1 MELRHAEALAVKLM
15 AQHGLCADPTWDYS
29 KRAGWAGSNPKSWK
43 FEWDNAYRRFGVCK
57 HWQRIIGM
65 SKKLV
70 AINGEAEVTDTI
82 LHEIAHAL
90 APSGANHGEEWKAI
104 CRRIGARPVACYSS
118 TEVATVVAKFEGR
131 CPTCNRLYTKF
142 KRPSSG
148 RTYKCRCN
156 PGASFSD
163 ARYAIVFRKVGDIVQ
178 QPRGNART
186 MGGLVVPTGR
196 PPMVPIQ
203 PPIKFNPVVP
213 DAVAWYAGR
222 LLPIELVTAIKEE
235 NVATLNPEQIA
246 YIQRI
251 QQERGISY
259 KSAVQYWRRN
269 LKPAQVCPCGMTEPH
284 NHSIAAIQKENPT
297 PLPPALPV
305 VRPYQSAP
313 VDQTETILCDV
324 PAPVAVDPTPIPT
337 PPAAGTGKW
346 DKDIAIFM
354 YQKGCTQIDIAEAMG
369 YPRGQGQ
376 TRVRRALVAAGVWHG
391 AN

>member
-15 AQHGLCADPTWDYS
+15 AQHGLCADPSWDFS
-29 KRAGWAGSNPKSWK
+29 KRVGWAGSNKTWTFK
-43 FEWDNAYRRFGVCK
+43 WDNAYRRFGVCNY
-57 HWQRIIGM
+57 WNRTIGM

-90 APSGANHGEEWKAI
+90 APRGANHGEEWKAV

-118 TEVATVVAKFEGR
+118 TAVATVQAKFEGR
-131 CPTCNRLYTKF
+131 CPTCHKVFTKF
-142 KRPSSG
+142 RRPDPRRIYSCPCRPSHIKFADHN
-148 RTYKCRCN
+148 YL
-156 PGASFSD
+156 
-163 ARYAIVFRKVGDIVQ
+163 VLFRKVGDVVV

-222 LLPIELVTAIKEE
+222 LLPIELVTAFKEE

-269 LKPAQVCPCGMTEPH
+269 LKPAQV
-284 NHSIAAIQKENPT
+284 AAVPT
-297 PLPPALPV
+297 PAPV
-305 VRPYQSAP
+305 VAVPAYEPAP

-324 PAPVAVDPTPIPT
+324 PAPVSPVAVLLGETRGNRDAPSGCWNE
-337 PPAAGTGKW
+337 AV
-346 DKDIAIFM
+346 AIRM
-354 YQKGCTQIDIAEAMG
+354 YQQGGKQIDIAQAMG

>member
-1 MELRHAEALAVKLM
+1 MDLRQAEALAVKLM
-15 AQHGLCADPTWDYS
+15 AQHGLCADPSWDFS
-29 KRAGWAGSNPKSWK
+29 KRVGWAGSNKPWTFK
-43 FEWDNAYRRFGVCK
+43 WDNAYRRFGVCNY
-57 HWQRIIGM
+57 WNRTIGM

-90 APSGANHGEEWKAI
+90 APRGANHGEEWKAV

-118 TEVATVVAKFEGR
+118 TEVATVMAKFEGR
-131 CPTCNRLYTKF
+131 CPTCNKVYTKF
-142 KRPSSG
+142 RRPDPR
-148 RTYKCRCN
+148 RTYSCRCK
-156 PGASFSD
+156 PSHVKFGDHA
-163 ARYAIVFRKVGDIVQ
+163 YLVLFRKVGDVVQ

-186 MGGLVVPTGR
+186 MGGLTVPTGR
-196 PPMVPIQ
+196 PPMAPIQ
-203 PPIKFNPVVP
+203 PPIIFNPPVQ
-213 DAVAWYAGR
+213 VASTWYAGR
-222 LLPIELVTAIKEE
+222 LLPIDLVQALKEE
-235 NVATLNPEQIA
+235 NVAFNPEQIA
-246 YIQRI
+246 YIQKL
-251 QQERGISY
+251 QAERGISY

-269 LKPAQVCPCGMTEPH
+269 LKPAQV
-284 NHSIAAIQKENPT
+284 AAVPT
-297 PLPPALPV
+297 PAPV
-305 VRPYQSAP
+305 VAAPAYEPAP

-324 PAPVAVDPTPIPT
+324 PAPVVVDPTPIPT
-337 PPAAGTGKW
+337 PPPAGTGKW